1 MGKGK
6 SPGNLGQRLSK
17 IQLAWIPGTGPLGRH
32 ECEIL
37 CPEPHNPH
45 AHAHLPRALI
55 PVSMDTIPNTS
66 FYPGEILAPEE
77 KCLIQLCPACLL
89 ALCALS
95 QKSLHLASPESKVT
109 PTEVLVM
116 MVTSFT
122 RE

>member
-1 MGKGK
+1 M
-6 SPGNLGQRLSK
+6 SVRFYALSH
-17 IQLAWIPGTGPLGRH
+17 T
-32 ECEIL
+32 IL
-37 CPEPHNPH
+37 I

-55 PVSMDTIPNTS
+55 PVSMDIIPNTS
-66 FYPGEILAPEE
+66 FYPGEILAPEEKCLE

>member
-1 MGKGK
+1 MGIWDRGSLK
-6 SPGNLGQRLSK
+6 SSWLGFEAQAHWVGMSVRFYALSH
-17 IQLAWIPGTGPLGRH
+17 T
-32 ECEIL
+32 IL
-37 CPEPHNPH
+37 I

-55 PVSMDTIPNTS
+55 PVSMDTVPNTS

-95 QKSLHLASPESKVT
+95 QKSLHLAAPESQVT
-109 PTEVLVM
+109 PTEGLVM